1 MGQRVS
7 CPVLVGRDGE
17 VARLREAIERAAGGQ
32 PATVLVAGEAGIG
45 KTRLVTEALGH
56 AAGLG
61 AVALAGGCLD
71 VGEGVL
77 AYAPVVEA
85 LRPLAGL
92 LSAAE
97 LERVLGGAGDKLAR
111 LAPELG
117 SSDAAGPGG
126 PLAPSQLFE
135 LLLGTLHRIAER
147 TPVLLVVEDL
157 HWADQSTRDLL
168 GFLVRNLRAGVVLLL
183 TCRSDELR
191 PGHPLRPFL
200 AELNRGGRAERLELG
215 RLDGPEL
222 AELVAGILG
231 EPPAPRLSREILA
244 RSEGNPFFAEELLA
258 AHLEGTRLPSAL
270 RDLLLARLDAL
281 TEAAKR
287 MLAAAAVAGSRVD
300 HELLAA
306 VTGQD
311 DTQLVPLLREALAR
325 HLLAVDEASGGYAF
339 RHALVQEAVY
349 GELLPAQRGPLHA
362 AYARALDRRI
372 QRRGGDASVSAGV
385 TAVELAQLAYHRHAA
400 GDPAQALPAF
410 VRAGQ
415 AAELAAAP
423 AEALEHYQRALEL
436 WDQAPGAADG
446 SPLDQVAVLHR
457 AAEAADLAGRNEL
470 ALALAT
476 RTLGQVDAVAEPLR
490 AGVLLERL
498 CYYHWF
504 ASDRSAAM
512 AAIEKAV
519 ATVPA
524 GPPTWERARVLAAH
538 GRELMLVG
546 RPSQAMTRCE
556 EAIGVARHV
565 GARAEESHALN
576 MLGTSLCM
584 LGHMEAGIAYLEQAR
599 EIASELGEVSELML
613 VHMNLA
619 TVLEESGRCADAA
632 DVYLAGL
639 DVARRFGAFGSYGP
653 RLLPC
658 VATALLNLG
667 RREEAG
673 QLLAQAF
680 ELDLESPADRFIPLI
695 ARGNLR
701 LWDGD
706 LAAAQ
711 ADFRQVLAELPA
723 PLDPVGTAEVLW
735 YLAEAAL
742 WDGRLPDGRA
752 AVADGLAALAGAELP
767 YWTIQLCRTGLA
779 VEAAA
784 AGPDCGRRSGG
795 DYQAIRERAAGLLDR
810 IRSASSAPDLVLT
823 PVLAAGVLT
832 AEAEWSRV
840 DGHSD
845 PERWAGSAGAWEALG
860 YPWPSAYA
868 RWRQAEALLSVR
880 APRDTART
888 ALAQAWTLASTH
900 GAALLVTEIQALAR
914 RARIALPP
922 PGLPPDQAVA
932 GQDSEPGRRASDELG
947 LTPRERDVLMLIA
960 EGRTDRQIAEALFIS
975 PRTVAMHVSS
985 ILAKLGVTNRG
996 GAAAVAHRL
1005 RLSGQRRVQP
1015 SPDHR

>member
-7 CPVLVGRDGE
+7 CPVLVGRGAE
-17 VARLREAIERAAGGQ
+17 VARLRAAIERAAADQ

-45 KTRLVTEALGH
+45 KTRLVTEAASY

-61 AVALAGGCLD
+61 VVALAGGCLD

-77 AYAPVVEA
+77 AYAPMVEA
-85 LRPLAGL
+85 LRPLATMLG
-92 LSAAE
+92 SAE
-97 LERVLGGAGDKLAR
+97 LERVLGGAGQELAR
-111 LAPELG
+111 LVPELG
-117 SSDAAGPGG
+117 PRNAAGPGG

-135 LLLGTLHRIAER
+135 LLLGMLHRIAER
-147 TPVLLVVEDL
+147 NPVLLVVEDL

-168 GFLVRNLRAGVVLLL
+168 AFLVRNLSAGVALVL
-183 TCRSDELR
+183 TCRSDELH
-191 PGHPLRPFL
+191 PGHPVRPFL
-200 AELNRGGRAERLELG
+200 AELDRGGRVERLELRRLGG
-215 RLDGPEL
+215 REL

-231 EPPAPRLSREILA
+231 EQPSPGLSREILA

-258 AHLEGTRLPSAL
+258 AHREGTRLPLAL
-270 RDLLLARLDAL
+270 RDLLLARVDAL
-281 TEAAKR
+281 SESAER

-300 HELLAA
+300 HELLAVA
-306 VTGQD
+306 TGQD
-311 DTQLVPLLREALAR
+311 DEQLVPLLREAVAR
-325 HLLAVDEASGGYAF
+325 HLLAVDEGSGGYVF

-349 GELLPAQRGPLHA
+349 GELLPVQRGPLHA

-372 QRRGGDASVSAGV
+372 EHRGGDAGMGAGV
-385 TAVELAQLAYHRHAA
+385 TAVELAQLAYHWHAA
-400 GDPAQALPAF
+400 GDQGQALLAF

-423 AEALEHYQRALEL
+423 AVALEQYQRALEL
-436 WDQAPGAADG
+436 WDQVPGAAAS

-457 AAEAADLAGRNEL
+457 AAEAADLAGRSEL

-476 RTLGQVDAVAEPLR
+476 RALGQIDAAAEPLR

-512 AAIEKAV
+512 DAIEKAV

-524 GPPTWERARVLAAH
+524 DPPTWERARVLAAH

-556 EAIGVARHV
+556 EAIAVARQV

-576 MLGTSLCM
+576 MLGTSLCS
-584 LGHMEAGIAYLEQAR
+584 LGHMEAGIAHLEQAR
-599 EIASELGEVSELML
+599 DIASELGEVSELIL

-658 VATALLNLG
+658 VATALLSLG

-673 QLLAQAF
+673 QLLAEAF

-711 ADFRQVLAELPA
+711 TDFRQVLAELSA
-723 PLDPVGTAEVLW
+723 PPDPLGAAEVLW

-742 WDGRLPDGRA
+742 WEGRLPDGRT
-752 AVADGLAALAGAELP
+752 AVADGLAMLADTEEP
-767 YWTIQLCRTGLA
+767 HYIIRLCRTGLA

-784 AGPDCGRRSGG
+784 AEQSRGRRSGG
-795 DYQAIRERAAGLLDR
+795 EYQAIRERATGLLDR
-810 IRSASSAPDLVLT
+810 IRSASSAPDIVLT
-823 PVLAAGVLT
+823 PVLAAGLLT

-840 DGHSD
+840 DGPSD
-845 PERWAGSAGAWEALG
+845 PGRWASAAGAWEALG
-860 YPWPSAYA
+860 FPWPSAYT
-868 RWRQAEALLSVR
+868 RWQQAEALLAAR
-880 APRDTART
+880 APRGAARA

-900 GAALLVTEIQALAR
+900 SAALLVAEIQALAR
-914 RARIALPP
+914 RARIELAP
-922 PGLPPDQAVA
+922 PGLPPDQAAA
-932 GQDSEPGRRASDELG
+932 GPGGEPGRRASRTDEYG
-947 LTPRERDVLMLIA
+947 LTSRERDVLALIA

-985 ILAKLGVTNRG
+985 ILTKLGVPNRG
-996 GAAAVAHRL
+996 GAAAVAHRH
-1005 RLSGQRRVQP
+1005 RLSG
-1015 SPDHR
+1015 

>member
-7 CPVLVGRDGE
+7 CPVLVGRGAE
-17 VARLREAIERAAGGQ
+17 VARLRAAIEQAAAGQ

-45 KTRLVTEALGH
+45 KTRLVTEAAGY

-61 AVALAGGCLD
+61 VVALAGGCLD

-92 LSAAE
+92 LGPAE
-97 LERVLGGAGDKLAR
+97 LERVLGGARDELAR
-111 LAPELG
+111 LVPELG
-117 SSDAAGPGG
+117 PRDAAGPGG

-135 LLLGTLHRIAER
+135 LLLAMLHRIAER

-168 GFLVRNLRAGVVLLL
+168 AFLVRNLRAGVALVL

-200 AELNRGGRAERLELG
+200 AELDRGGRAERLELG
-215 RLDGPEL
+215 RLGGREVTEL
-222 AELVAGILG
+222 IAGILG
-231 EPPAPRLSREILA
+231 EPPAPGLDREILA

-258 AHLEGTRLPSAL
+258 ARREGTRLPAAL
-270 RDLLLARLDAL
+270 RDLLLARVDAL
-281 TEAAKR
+281 TEPAQR
-287 MLAAAAVAGSRVD
+287 VLAAAAVAGSRVD

-311 DTQLVPLLREALAR
+311 DGQLVPLLREAVAR
-325 HLLAVDEASGGYAF
+325 HLLAVHEGNSGYVF

-372 QRRGGDASVSAGV
+372 ERRDAGASTSAGV
-385 TAVELAQLAYHRHAA
+385 TAVELAQLAYHWHAA
-400 GDPAQALPAF
+400 GDQGKALPAF

-423 AEALEHYQRALEL
+423 TEALEHYQRALEL
-436 WDQAPGAADG
+436 WDQVPGAAAS

-457 AAEAADLAGRNEL
+457 AAEAADLAGRSEL

-476 RTLGQVDAVAEPLR
+476 RALGQIDAAAEPLR

-504 ASDRSAAM
+504 ASDRSAAI
-512 AAIEKAV
+512 AAIERAV

-524 GPPTWERARVLAAH
+524 EPPTWERARVLAAY

-546 RPSQAMTRCE
+546 RQSQAMAWCE
-556 EAIGVARHV
+556 EAIAVARQV
-565 GARAEESHALN
+565 DARAEEAHALN
-576 MLGTSLCM
+576 MLGSALGK
-584 LGHMEAGIAYLEQAR
+584 LGHIEAGITHLEQAR
-599 EIASELGEVSELML
+599 EIASELGEGTELIL

-619 TVLEESGRCADAA
+619 TLLEESGRCADGA

-653 RLLPC
+653 RLLPDA
-658 VATALLNLG
+658 ATALLSLG
-667 RREEAG
+667 RRAEAG
-673 QLLAQAF
+673 QLVAEAF
-680 ELDLESPADRFIPLI
+680 ELDLESPADRNRPLI

-711 ADFRQVLAELPA
+711 ADFSQVLGELSA
-723 PLDPVGTAEVLW
+723 PPDPVGAAEVQW

-742 WDGRLPDGRA
+742 WDGRPPDGRT
-752 AVADGLAALAGAELP
+752 AVADGLAALAGAEEP
-767 YWTIQLCRTGLA
+767 YWITRLCGTGLA

-784 AGPDCGRRSGG
+784 AGQGRGRRSSAG
-795 DYQAIRERAAGLLDR
+795 YQAVRDRAAGLLDR
-810 IRSASSAPDLVLT
+810 IRSMSSAPDVVLT
-823 PVLAAGVLT
+823 PTLAASVLT
-832 AEAEWSRV
+832 AEAERSRV
-840 DGHSD
+840 DGASD
-845 PERWAGSAGAWEALG
+845 PERWASSAEAWEALSH
-860 YPWPSAYA
+860 PWPSAYA
-868 RWRQAEALLSVR
+868 RWRQAEALLAAR
-880 APRDTART
+880 APRGAARA
-888 ALAQAWTLASTH
+888 ALTRAWTLASAH
-900 GAALLVTEIQALAR
+900 GASLLVAEIRALAR
-914 RARIALPP
+914 RARIELPP
-922 PGLPPDQAVA
+922 SGQAA
-932 GQDSEPGRRASDELG
+932 TGQDDRPGRRTGDELG
-947 LTPRERDVLMLIA
+947 LTSRERDVLALLA

-985 ILAKLGVTNRG
+985 ILAKLGVPNRG
-996 GAAAVAHRL
+996 GAAAVAHRH
-1005 RLSGQRRVQP
+1005 RLSG
-1015 SPDHR
+1015 

>member
-1 MGQRVS
+1 
-7 CPVLVGRDGE
+7 
-17 VARLREAIERAAGGQ
+17 
-32 PATVLVAGEAGIG
+32 VLVAGEAGIG
-45 KTRLVTEALGH
+45 KTRLVTEAASY

-77 AYAPVVEA
+77 AYAPMVEA
-85 LRPLAGL
+85 LRPLATMLG
-92 LSAAE
+92 SAE
-97 LERVLGGAGDKLAR
+97 LERVLGGAGQELAR
-111 LAPELG
+111 LVPELG
-117 SSDAAGPGG
+117 PRNAAGPGG

-135 LLLGTLHRIAER
+135 LLLGMLHRIAER
-147 TPVLLVVEDL
+147 NPVLLVVEDL

-168 GFLVRNLRAGVVLLL
+168 AFLVRNLSAGVALVL
-183 TCRSDELR
+183 TCRSDELH
-191 PGHPLRPFL
+191 PGHPVRPFL
-200 AELNRGGRAERLELG
+200 TELNRGGRVERLELRRLGG
-215 RLDGPEL
+215 REL

-231 EPPAPRLSREILA
+231 EPPSPGLSREILA

-258 AHLEGTRLPSAL
+258 AHREGTRLPLAL
-270 RDLLLARLDAL
+270 RDLLLARVDAL
-281 TEAAKR
+281 SESAER

-300 HELLAA
+300 HELLAVA
-306 VTGQD
+306 TGQD
-311 DTQLVPLLREALAR
+311 DEQLVPLLREAVAR
-325 HLLAVDEASGGYAF
+325 HLLAVDEVGGTYVF

-372 QRRGGDASVSAGV
+372 EHRGGDAGMGAGV
-385 TAVELAQLAYHRHAA
+385 TAVELAQLAYHWHAA
-400 GDPAQALPAF
+400 GDQGQALPAF

-423 AEALEHYQRALEL
+423 AVALEQYQRALEL
-436 WDQAPGAADG
+436 WDQVTGAAAR

-457 AAEAADLAGRNEL
+457 AAEAADLAGRSEL

-476 RTLGQVDAVAEPLR
+476 RALGQIDAAAEPLR

-512 AAIEKAV
+512 DAIEKAV

-524 GPPTWERARVLAAH
+524 DPPTWERARVLAAH

-556 EAIGVARHV
+556 EAIAVARQV

-576 MLGTSLCM
+576 MLGTSLCS
-584 LGHMEAGIAYLEQAR
+584 LGHMEAGIAHLEQAR
-599 EIASELGEVSELML
+599 DIASELGEVSELIL

-658 VATALLNLG
+658 VATALLSLG

-673 QLLAQAF
+673 QLLAEAF

-711 ADFRQVLAELPA
+711 ADFRQVLAELSA
-723 PLDPVGTAEVLW
+723 PPDPLGAAEVLW

-742 WDGRLPDGRA
+742 WEGRLPDGRT
-752 AVADGLAALAGAELP
+752 AVADGLAMLADTEEP
-767 YWTIQLCRTGLA
+767 HYIIRLCRTGLA

-784 AGPDCGRRSGG
+784 AEQSRGRRSGG
-795 DYQAIRERAAGLLDR
+795 EYQAIRERATGLLDR
-810 IRSASSAPDLVLT
+810 IRSASSAPDIVLT
-823 PVLAAGVLT
+823 PVLAAGLLT

-840 DGHSD
+840 DGPSD
-845 PERWAGSAGAWEALG
+845 PGRWASAAGAWEALG
-860 YPWPSAYA
+860 FPWPSAYT
-868 RWRQAEALLSVR
+868 RWRQAEALLAAR
-880 APRDTART
+880 APRGAARA
-888 ALAQAWTLASTH
+888 ALAGLDTGQHAWRFRP
-900 GAALLVTEIQALAR
+900 AR
-914 RARIALPP
+914 REDSGAGPSRAGIRACP
-922 PGLPPDQAVA
+922 PGLPPD
-932 GQDSEPGRRASDELG
+932 
-947 LTPRERDVLMLIA
+947 
-960 EGRTDRQIAEALFIS
+960 
-975 PRTVAMHVSS
+975 
-985 ILAKLGVTNRG
+985 
-996 GAAAVAHRL
+996 
-1005 RLSGQRRVQP
+1005 
-1015 SPDHR
+1015 